1 MLKTLAAASAVTL
14 ITAMS
19 GPSTHMQAFPL
30 PAAPDPLRIEG
41 APPQYW
47 GEPGPFIIAFADP
60 AVVDAYCT
68 RGAPGPRGYVVL
80 ACTRDD
86 VRQVAMPNPCLYQ
99 HEYYAKLLCH
109 EQAHL
114 SRPGL
119 SGWRH

>member
-1 MLKTLAAASAVTL
+1 MLKILLTASVVTL

-19 GPSTHMQAFPL
+19 GPSANMQAL
-30 PAAPDPLRIEG
+30 PSAPSPMAVEQAPPTHWG
-41 APPQYW
+41 AP
-47 GEPGPFIIAFADP
+47 GAFIIAFADP
-60 AVVDAYCT
+60 VEVDAYC
-68 RGAPGPRGYVVL
+68 RSSAYVPPGFIVL

-86 VRQVAMPNPCLYQ
+86 RRQVVMPNPCLYQ

-114 SRPGL
+114 TRPGL